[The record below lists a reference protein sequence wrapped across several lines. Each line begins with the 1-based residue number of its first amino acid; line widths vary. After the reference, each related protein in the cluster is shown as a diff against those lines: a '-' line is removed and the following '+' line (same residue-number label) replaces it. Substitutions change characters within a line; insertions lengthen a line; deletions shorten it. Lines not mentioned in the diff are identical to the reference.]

1 MHSWPNPVAVEATG
15 SFANAFNK
23 NRVRPVLSALKP
35 PLCVYS
41 CEGGEQ
47 RADKMRTIL
56 NPDPPSKIN
65 ANKTFLVFQRNLS
78 IHFLHQSPK
87 GSN

>member
-15 SFANAFNK
+15 TFANAFNK

-47 RADKMRTIL
+47 GTDKMRTSL
-56 NPDPPSKIN
+56 NLDPAKKNDASKIF
-65 ANKTFLVFQRNLS
+65 AMFQRNFF
-78 IHFLHQSPK
+78 IHFLHQSQK
-87 GSN
+87 ASN